1 LTVIG
6 PFPTTRS
13 TMTDPFS
20 ITIEVNGRQRL
31 RLAPYFT
38 RRITVTVPLTR
49 GVVQ

>member
-6 PFPTTRS
+6 PFPTARS

-20 ITIEVNGRQRL
+20 ITFEVNGRQRL